1 MTKITTENK
10 PQTLPINTFSTE
22 ELQGRIFNDD
32 SLNVLHRTPS
42 DSIDIIHI
50 DPPFKVHATGK
61 SNALKDEAY
70 LDEIAPMSDGITE
83 EYLDEMV
90 RVLKKDNF
98 RMFIWCSKDQLDF
111 YFTYFKD
118 YAIDILFWHKSN
130 PIPFSAH
137 NTYLSSYELLLFITN
152 KENAGKIYKYLD
164 TDNWVTPINSSD
176 KKKYGHP
183 TIKPQFI
190 VEELLAAVAKPNE
203 LVADYFLGSGTT
215 VSAAISLGLNYTGVE
230 LSEEYFQVAEKRI
243 AEALESN
250 SECTSG
256 YTIDNKVTIYND
268 AAVNKLENLSGEFSL
283 ALMDI
288 TSEESIP
295 IALFNKLASAMDRPN
310 LYVHTKKH
318 LLPAIL
324 DYFLPK
330 KFTFD
335 LLAVHKD
342 EDTEL
347 VVFLR
352 RGGNKLNGEY
362 KTKGKRYLY
371 SQLEEKLT
379 GNKLPT
385 ALIENIIINSS
396 NEGTTILDCTT
407 YSSQIAEVCL
417 SLGRKYIG
425 FTEDVC
431 TFGECIDTLS
441 LEEEKVEVTDME
453 TTGTNIFSLGSSVV
467 FGDPQHTD
475 KCSPLLF
482 EDVLLGEFVLQVR
495 HDEHGRFSGIEAV
508 HLGFFDEIDDYEWE
522 SVNSISIPSAQKL
535 VLTSLSDLLCSQTND
550 DTVNVLFS
558 AHNEAEP
565 GFLRLKSL
573 QNRQIGVIFNNTGSG
588 KFKVSALRDNGKI
601 IAFNIFC

>member
-1 MTKITTENK
+1 MTKITTENNSK
-10 PQTLPINTFSTE
+10 TLPINTFSTE
-22 ELQGRIFNDD
+22 ELKGRIFNDD
-32 SLNVLHRTPS
+32 SLNILHRTPS

-118 YAIDILFWHKSN
+118 YAIDIMFWHKSN

-215 VSAAISLGLNYTGVE
+215 ASAAIALGLNYTGVE
-230 LSEEYFQVAEKRI
+230 LSKDYFHVAEKRI
-243 AEALESN
+243 AETLENHPEYVSKHN
-250 SECTSG
+250 
-256 YTIDNKVTIYND
+256 IDNKVTIYND
-268 AAVNKLENLSGEFSL
+268 AAINKVESLAGEFNL

-288 TSEESIP
+288 TSEDTVP
-295 IALFNKLASAMDRPN
+295 TMLFDKVVSAMERPN
-310 LYVHTKKH
+310 LYIHTRKD

-324 DYFLPK
+324 NYFLPK

-335 LLAVHKD
+335 ILAVHKD
-342 EDTEL
+342 SGTEL

-371 SQLEEKLT
+371 SQLEENLT

-385 ALIENIIINSS
+385 ALIENIIVNSS
-396 NEGTTILDCTT
+396 NEDTTILDCTT
-407 YSSQIAEVCL
+407 TGAQIAQVCL
-417 SLGRKYIG
+417 NLGRKYIG
-425 FTEDVC
+425 FAEDDGV
-431 TFGECIDTLS
+431 FRDCIDTLS
-441 LEEEKVEVTDME
+441 SDEQKVEVTDMK
-453 TTGTNIFSLGSSVV
+453 TTGTNIFTLGSSVT

-482 EDVLLGEFVLQVR
+482 EDVLPGEYVLQVH
-495 HDEHGRFSGIEAV
+495 HDEHGSFSGIEAV
-508 HLGFFDEIDDYEWE
+508 HLGFFDEIDAYEWE

-535 VLTSLSDLLCSQTND
+535 VLTSLSDLVCSHIND
-550 DTVNVLFS
+550 DAVNVLFS

-573 QNRQIGVIFNNTGSG
+573 QNRQFGVIFDKTGSG
-588 KFKVSALRDNGKI
+588 KFKLSALRDNGKI
-601 IAFNIFC
+601 IALKIIC